1 MLGRAQ
7 TVGTT
12 LCQLTLG
19 TSHVAVCPF
28 GPAVSYEE
36 NYLLSTERDF
46 FQIVAPR
53 FLIDLKYR

>member
-53 FLIDLKYR
+53 FLIIV